1 MTATPTGRPDVALG
15 PTPSPLPEPADLGR
29 HRRLRLRQLR
39 HDPSA
44 MAGLVIVVGLVLVAL
59 AAPWIPGPGPNE
71 QDVANRY
78 ASPSRSHP
86 LGTDNLGR
94 DELARIVHGARTSL
108 LVSVVVGVL
117 VLVIGVTVGTVSG
130 FVGGFVDGLLMRLVD
145 VLLAFPSLL
154 LALAVTGV
162 LGPGLLNLA
171 GAMVFVWWAGYARF
185 VRGLVLSLRERSYVE
200 SARALGMSERRVAF
214 RHVLPQVVPPVI
226 VLATLQS
233 GRLLLALSGL
243 SFLGLGAQPPTP
255 EWGAMLSDA
264 QNYLA
269 NAPQLMV
276 YPGIAIT
283 VAALGFNLLGDG
295 LRDILDP
302 KLRS

>member
-1 MTATPTGRPDVALG
+1 MSTTPGGRPDVALG
-15 PTPSPLPEPADLGR
+15 PTPSPLPALTETGTR
-29 HRRLRLRQLR
+29 RRLHLRQLR

-44 MAGLVIVVGLVLVAL
+44 VAGLVIVLGLVLLAL
-59 AAPWIPGPGPNE
+59 AAPWIPGRGPNE

-78 ASPSRSHP
+78 ASPGRHHL

-94 DELARIVHGARTSL
+94 DELSRLLHGARTSL

-117 VLVIGVTVGTVSG
+117 VLVIGLVVGTLSG

-162 LGPGLLNLA
+162 LGPGLFNLA
-171 GAMVFVWWAGYARF
+171 AAMVVVWWAGYARF
-185 VRGLVLSLRERSYVE
+185 VRGLVLSIRERSYVE
-200 SARALGMSERRVAF
+200 SARALGMYERRVAF
-214 RHVLPQVVPPVI
+214 RHVLPQVLPPVI

-269 NAPQLMV
+269 NAPQLML
-276 YPGIAIT
+276 YPAAAIT
-283 VAALGFNLLGDG
+283 LAALGFNLLGDG
-295 LRDILDP
+295 LRDVLDP
-302 KLRS
+302 RLR

>member
-1 MTATPTGRPDVALG
+1 
-15 PTPSPLPEPADLGR
+15 
-29 HRRLRLRQLR
+29 
-39 HDPSA
+39 
-44 MAGLVIVVGLVLVAL
+44 MAGLVIVAGLVLLAL
-59 AAPWIPGPGPNE
+59 LAPWIPGPSPID

-78 ASPSRSHP
+78 ASPSWNHP

-94 DELARIVHGARTSL
+94 DELLRILHGARTSL

-117 VLVIGVTVGTVSG
+117 VLLIGVTVGMVSG

-162 LGPGLLNLA
+162 LGPGLFNLA
-171 GAMVFVWWAGYARF
+171 AAMVFVWWAGYARY
-185 VRGLVLSLRERSYVE
+185 VRGLVLSIRERPYVE
-200 SARALGMSERRVAF
+200 SARALGMSEHRVAL
-214 RHVLPQVVPPVI
+214 RHVLPHVLPPVI

-276 YPGIAIT
+276 YPGIAISI
-283 VAALGFNLLGDG
+283 AALGFNLLGDG

-302 KLRS
+302 KLRN

>member
-1 MTATPTGRPDVALG
+1 MSATPTSRPDVALG
-15 PTPSPLPEPADLGR
+15 PTPSPLPASTEIGS
-29 HRRLRLRQLR
+29 HHRLRLGQLR

-44 MAGLVIVVGLVLVAL
+44 MAGLVIVVALLLLAL
-59 AAPWIPGPGPNE
+59 AAPWIPGHGPNE

-78 ASPSRSHP
+78 APPSRDHP

-94 DELARIVHGARTSL
+94 DELARIVHGARTSI

-117 VLVIGVTVGTVSG
+117 VLAIGVTVGTVSG

-162 LGPGLLNLA
+162 LGPGLLHLA
-171 GAMVFVWWAGYARF
+171 AAMVFVWWAGYARF
-185 VRGLVLSLRERSYVE
+185 VRGLVLSTRERPYVE
-200 SARALGMSERRVAF
+200 SARALGMTEGRVAL

-276 YPGIAIT
+276 YPAIAIT

-295 LRDILDP
+295 LRDMLDP
-302 KLRS
+302 KLR

>member
-1 MTATPTGRPDVALG
+1 MNTVPTSRPDVAVG
-15 PTPSPLPEPADLGR
+15 PAPAPLPQAETGG
-29 HRRLRLRQLR
+29 HRRIRVGQLR

-44 MAGLVIVVGLVLVAL
+44 VLGLVIVVGLLVLAVV
-59 AAPWIPGPGPNE
+59 APWLPGPGPNE
-71 QDVANRY
+71 QDVVNRY
-78 ASPSRSHP
+78 ASPSWDHP

-94 DELARIVHGARTSL
+94 DELARILHGTRTSM
-108 LVSVVVGVL
+108 LVSVAVGVV
-117 VLVIGVTVGTVSG
+117 VLVIGVAIGTVSG
-130 FVGGFVDGLLMRLVD
+130 LVGGFVDGIVMRLVD

-162 LGPGLLNLA
+162 LGPGLVHLA
-171 GAMVFVWWAGYARF
+171 AAMVVVWWAGYARF
-185 VRGLVLSLRERSYVE
+185 VRGLVLSIRERPYIE
-200 SARALGMSERRVAF
+200 SARALGMTERRIAF
-214 RHVLPQVVPPVI
+214 RHVLPQVVPPVV

-276 YPGIAIT
+276 YPGITIT

-295 LRDILDP
+295 LRDLLDP
-302 KLRS
+302 KLR

>member
-1 MTATPTGRPDVALG
+1 MSATPTSRPDVATG
-15 PTPSPLPEPADLGR
+15 PTPSPLPTEKVAA
-29 HRRLRLRQLR
+29 HRRFRLRQLG

-44 MAGLVIVVGLVLVAL
+44 MAGLVIVATLLLLAV
-59 AAPWIPGPGPNE
+59 AAPWIPVPGPNE

-78 ASPSRSHP
+78 ASPSGEHL

-94 DELARIVHGARTSL
+94 DELSRLLNGARTSL
-108 LVSVVVGVL
+108 VVSMVVGVL
-117 VLVIGVTVGTVSG
+117 VLVIGVAVGTFAG
-130 FVGGFVDGLLMRLVD
+130 FVGGFVDGLVMRLVD

-162 LGPGLLNLA
+162 LGPGLLHLA
-171 GAMVFVWWAGYARF
+171 AAMVVVWWAGYARF

-200 SARALGMSERRVAF
+200 SARALGMTERRVAV
-214 RHVLPQVVPPVI
+214 RHVLPQVLPPVV

-283 VAALGFNLLGDG
+283 VSALGFNLLGDG

-302 KLRS
+302 KLG

>member
-1 MTATPTGRPDVALG
+1 MSPTPTSRPDVALG
-15 PTPSPLPEPADLGR
+15 PTPSPLPAPTEAGTHRR
-29 HRRLRLRQLR
+29 HRLGQLR
-39 HDPSA
+39 HDASA
-44 MAGLVIVVGLVLVAL
+44 MAGLVIVLGFLLLAL
-59 AAPWIPGPGPNE
+59 AAPWMPVPGPNE

-78 ASPSRSHP
+78 APPSREHL

-94 DELARIVHGARTSL
+94 DELSRIITGARTSMV
-108 LVSVVVGVL
+108 VSVVVGAL
-117 VLVIGVTVGTVSG
+117 VLLIGVAVGTFAG
-130 FVGGFVDGLLMRLVD
+130 FVGGFVDGLVMRLVD

-162 LGPGLLNLA
+162 LGPGLLHLA
-171 GAMVFVWWAGYARF
+171 AAMVFVWWAGYARF
-185 VRGLVLSLRERSYVE
+185 VRGLVLSIRERSYVE
-200 SARALGMSERRVAF
+200 SARALGMTERRVAV
-214 RHVLPQVVPPVI
+214 RHVLPQVVPPVV

-276 YPGIAIT
+276 WPGLAIT

-302 KLRS
+302 KLG

>member
-1 MTATPTGRPDVALG
+1 MSATPTSRPDVALG
-15 PTPSPLPEPADLGR
+15 PTPSPLPGPTDVGR
-29 HRRLRLRQLR
+29 NRRIHLRRLR

-44 MAGLVIVVGLVLVAL
+44 VAGLLIVVSLVLIAL
-59 AAPWIPGPGPNE
+59 CAPWIPGHGPNE
-71 QDVANRY
+71 QDIANRY
-78 ASPSRSHP
+78 ASPSRTHF

-94 DELARIVHGARTSL
+94 DELSRILHGARTSL

-117 VLVIGVTVGTVSG
+117 VLIIGVAIGTVSG

-162 LGPGLLNLA
+162 LGPGLFNLA
-171 GAMVFVWWAGYARF
+171 AAMVFVWWAGYARY
-185 VRGLVLSLRERSYVE
+185 VRGLVLSIRERPYIE
-200 SARALGMSERRVAF
+200 SARALGMSEGRLAL
-214 RHVLPQVVPPVI
+214 RHVLPQVMPPVI

-243 SFLGLGAQPPTP
+243 SFLGLGAQTPTP
-255 EWGAMLSDA
+255 EWGAMLRDA

-276 YPGIAIT
+276 YPGMAIT

-295 LRDILDP
+295 LRDMLDP
-302 KLRS
+302 KLRR

>member
-1 MTATPTGRPDVALG
+1 
-15 PTPSPLPEPADLGR
+15 
-29 HRRLRLRQLR
+29 
-39 HDPSA
+39 
-44 MAGLVIVVGLVLVAL
+44 MAGLVIVATLLLLAV
-59 AAPWIPGPGPNE
+59 AAPWIPVPGPNE

-78 ASPSRSHP
+78 ASPSGEHL

-94 DELARIVHGARTSL
+94 DELSRLLNGARTSL
-108 LVSVVVGVL
+108 VVSMVVGVL
-117 VLVIGVTVGTVSG
+117 VLVIGVAVGTFAG
-130 FVGGFVDGLLMRLVD
+130 FVGGFVDGLVMRLVD

-162 LGPGLLNLA
+162 LGPGLLHLA
-171 GAMVFVWWAGYARF
+171 AAMVVVWWAGYARF

-200 SARALGMSERRVAF
+200 SARALGMTERRVAV
-214 RHVLPQVVPPVI
+214 RHVLPQVLPPVV

-283 VAALGFNLLGDG
+283 VSALGFNLLGDG

-302 KLRS
+302 KLG

>member
-1 MTATPTGRPDVALG
+1 MSTTPTSRPDVALG
-15 PTPSPLPEPADLGR
+15 PTPSPLPTEEVAA
-29 HRRLRLRQLR
+29 HRRFRLGQLR
-39 HDPSA
+39 RDASA
-44 MAGLVIVVGLVLVAL
+44 MAGLVIVAGILLLAL
-59 AAPWIPGPGPNE
+59 AAPWLPVPGPNE
-71 QDVANRY
+71 QDVVNRY
-78 ASPSRSHP
+78 ASPSGEHL

-94 DELARIVHGARTSL
+94 DELSRLLHGARTSMV
-108 LVSVVVGVL
+108 VSMVVGAL
-117 VLVIGVTVGTVSG
+117 VLVAGVAVGTFAG
-130 FVGGFVDGLLMRLVD
+130 FVGGFVDGLVMRMVD

-162 LGPGLLNLA
+162 LGPGLLHLA
-171 GAMVFVWWAGYARF
+171 AAMVFVWWAGYARF
-185 VRGLVLSLRERSYVE
+185 VRGMVLSIRERSYVE
-200 SARALGMSERRVAF
+200 SARALGMTERRVAV
-214 RHVLPQVVPPVI
+214 RHVLPQVLPPVV

-302 KLRS
+302 KLG